1 MILARLAQ
9 LPAAAAAATA
19 GLAGLSGCFLT
30 TAGDCEAEA
39 EVARFRFAASGVVV
53 TSTALRAGAFVAAS
67 RWRPLVITD
76 AGERERAERELRE
89 RSTRVSTGFAWAGA
103 AAAGSLDCGGCWSCF
118 RGEAVDFWLGGR
130 RMGSDLRLFL
140 CDSGFTAVG
149 GAASLA
155 NRTHELLV
163 DRVVA
168 GSFSGWWFSESLPY
182 PVAAVV
188 GGSGGATRGCPPGGW
203 GGPGAAASTCPDRV
217 MRGGP
222 LGFLL
227 RVGRGGGLGESSVS
241 EDDTSLH

>member
-1 MILARLAQ
+1 MY
-9 LPAAAAAATA
+9 PP
-19 GLAGLSGCFLT
+19 
-30 TAGDCEAEA
+30 
-39 EVARFRFAASGVVV
+39 
-53 TSTALRAGAFVAAS
+53 FVAAS

-103 AAAGSLDCGGCWSCF
+103 AAGAGSLDCGGCWSCF

-168 GSFSGWWFSESLPY
+168 GSF
-182 PVAAVV
+182 
-188 GGSGGATRGCPPGGW
+188 
-203 GGPGAAASTCPDRV
+203 
-217 MRGGP
+217 
-222 LGFLL
+222 
-227 RVGRGGGLGESSVS
+227 
-241 EDDTSLH
+241 

>member
-1 MILARLAQ
+1 MY
-9 LPAAAAAATA
+9 PP
-19 GLAGLSGCFLT
+19 
-30 TAGDCEAEA
+30 
-39 EVARFRFAASGVVV
+39 
-53 TSTALRAGAFVAAS
+53 FVAAS

-103 AAAGSLDCGGCWSCF
+103 AAAGAGSLDCGGCWSCF

-140 CDSGFTAVG
+140 CDNGFTAVG

-168 GSFSGWWFSESLPY
+168 GSF
-182 PVAAVV
+182 
-188 GGSGGATRGCPPGGW
+188 
-203 GGPGAAASTCPDRV
+203 
-217 MRGGP
+217 
-222 LGFLL
+222 
-227 RVGRGGGLGESSVS
+227 
-241 EDDTSLH
+241 